1 MSMSKAT
8 ILVVD
13 DEEDI
18 RELVVLNL
26 DREGYTV
33 LTCETGEQALALAKA
48 KTPDLVVLD
57 LMLPGIDGL
66 EVCKRL
72 KADPTLQPV
81 PVVMLT
87 AKGEESDI
95 VAGLELGADDYVTK
109 PFSGKVLVA
118 RVRRLLRKVSES
130 AEDKGLVKAHGLVID
145 PARHEVALNG
155 KPVSLTLTEFNI
167 LHTLSRRPGLVF
179 TRYQIVDAIH
189 GDDYLV
195 TDRAVDVQ
203 IVALRRKLGAC
214 GKLIETVRG
223 VGYKFKD

>member
-1 MSMSKAT
+1 MAKAA

-18 RELVVLNL
+18 RELVELNL
-26 DREGYTV
+26 DREGYRV
-33 LTCETGEQALALAKA
+33 LTCETGEQALAVARA
-48 KTPDLVVLD
+48 QTPDLIVLD
-57 LMLPGIDGL
+57 LRLPGIDGL

-72 KADPTLQPV
+72 KANPTLQQI

-95 VAGLELGADDYVTK
+95 VAGLELGADDYITK

-118 RVRRLLRKVSES
+118 RVRRLLRKA
-130 AEDKGLVKAHGLVID
+130 AEAADDKTLVRIHGLVID
-145 PARHEVALNG
+145 PARHEVMLND
-155 KPVSLTLTEFNI
+155 KPISLTLTEFNI
-167 LHTLSRRPGLVF
+167 LHTLARRPGLVF

-189 GDDYLV
+189 GDNYLV
-195 TDRAVDVQ
+195 TDRAIDVQ
-203 IVALRRKLGAC
+203 IVALRRKLGSS

-223 VGYKFKD
+223 VGYRFKD

>member
-1 MSMSKAT
+1 MSKAT

-18 RELVVLNL
+18 RELVELNL
-26 DREGYTV
+26 HREGYTV
-33 LTCETGEQALALAKA
+33 LTSETGEQALALAKA

-57 LMLPGIDGL
+57 LMLPGMDGL

-72 KADPTLQPV
+72 KNDPVLQQI

-95 VAGLELGADDYVTK
+95 VAGLELGADDYITK
-109 PFSGKVLVA
+109 PFSGRVLVA
-118 RVRRLLRKVSES
+118 RIRRLLRKATETSE
-130 AEDKGLVKAHGLVID
+130 DRPLVKARGLVID
-145 PARHEVALNG
+145 PSRHEVSLNG
-155 KPVSLTLTEFNI
+155 KPITLTLTEFNI
-167 LHTLSRRPGLVF
+167 LHTLARRPGLVF

-189 GDDYLV
+189 DDNYLV
-195 TDRAVDVQ
+195 TDRAIDVQ

-223 VGYKFKD
+223 VGYRFKD